1 MSMSGRYLL
10 DTNIIIALFA
20 DEAIVKSNLAQAN
33 EVFIPSFVIGE
44 LCYGARKS
52 GRIEANLARVDE
64 LVASST
70 ILGCDAETARQYGEV
85 KNKLRLK
92 GRPLPENDIWIAALA
107 LQHALILVTRDA
119 HFQEVESLQ
128 AVAW

>member
-1 MSMSGRYLL
+1 MSGRYLL

-20 DEAIVKSNLAQAN
+20 DEPIIKSNLAQAN

-52 GRIEANLARVDE
+52 GRVQANLARVDE
-64 LVASST
+64 LVASSK
-70 ILGCDAETARQYGEV
+70 ILSCDAETARQYGEV

-92 GRPLPENDIWIAALA
+92 GRPLPENDVWIAALT
-107 LQHALILVTRDA
+107 LQYALILVTRDA

-128 AVAW
+128 TIAW

>member
-1 MSMSGRYLL
+1 MSGKYLL

-20 DEAIVKSNLAQAN
+20 DEVAVKSNLAQAD
-33 EVFIPSFVIGE
+33 EVFISSIAIGE

-52 GRIEANLARVDE
+52 RRSKENLERIDE
-64 LVASST
+64 LVAT
-70 ILGCDAETARQYGEV
+70 TAVLGCNIQTARYYGEV

-107 LQHALILVTRDA
+107 LQYNLTLVTRDA
-119 HFQEVESLQ
+119 HFQEVENLQ
-128 AVAW
+128 IIAW